1 VREIPLVLHPGRFDS
16 TWVIS
21 RALRREVAR
30 LEWHADRM
38 EQYVP
43 VNELGDGDRQ
53 SIDS

>member
-1 VREIPLVLHPGRFDS
+1 M
-16 TWVIS
+16 IS

-30 LEWHADRM
+30 LEWQVERM

-53 SIDS
+53 SIDN

>member
-1 VREIPLVLHPGRFDS
+1 
-16 TWVIS
+16 VIS

-30 LEWHADRM
+30 LEWQVERM

-43 VNELGDGDRQ
+43 VNELGQGNRQ

>member
-1 VREIPLVLHPGRFDS
+1 
-16 TWVIS
+16 VIS

-30 LEWHADRM
+30 LEWQERT

-53 SIDS
+53 SLGN